1 MNKPHS
7 GKLVVISGPSGA
19 GKSTVIAKAMEKN
32 SGMRFS
38 VSATTRQPRPG
49 ERDGREYFFVSR
61 EQFDDMVESGQML
74 EHATYVGNCYG
85 TPRGAIESML
95 SEGCDVVL
103 DIEVQGAAQVK
114 ASMPEAITI
123 FLTPSS
129 FSELRRRLEGRGT
142 ETAERIDGRITRA
155 REEFSRVKSYD
166 YIVINDNPDAA
177 ANELC
182 SIITA
187 EKCRTANRIDFF
199 GGMLK

>member
-1 MNKPHS
+1 MNKTHS

-19 GKSTVIAKAMEKN
+19 GKSTVIAKAMEN
-32 SGMRFS
+32 ISSMRFS
-38 VSATTRQPRPG
+38 VSATTRAPRPG
-49 ERDGREYFFVSR
+49 EQDGREYFFVSR
-61 EQFDDMVESGQML
+61 EQFDDMVKSGQML
-74 EHATYVGNCYG
+74 EYAAYVGNSYG

-114 ASMPEAITI
+114 TRMPEAITI

-155 REEFSRVKSYD
+155 REEFSHIQNYD
-166 YIVINDNPDAA
+166 YIIINDDPDTA

-187 EKCRTANRIDFF
+187 EKCRTANRIDY
-199 GGMLK
+199 LEEC